1 MGESIRREGRGGNRA
16 KALLATWPL
25 RKPAAA
31 SGPSAPEIAE
41 ASGNTASGENT
52 VSDES
57 MTMTAPGENKPASG
71 ETPSMSDDELTY
83 EALGFHD
90 TQVREFVDRV
100 RDKAQALADGARE
113 SSLKALKKTA
123 QAATA
128 LLAGIPTNTENA
140 FRKKVA
146 AQKNKLA
153 DTATSLQKL
162 VAEVG
167 DDKPGED
174 MFGSGGGM
182 RGRAGGV

>member
-1 MGESIRREGRGGNRA
+1 MLSASIYILSKQN
-16 KALLATWPL
+16 
-25 RKPAAA
+25 A
-31 SGPSAPEIAE
+31 SQ
-41 ASGNTASGENT
+41 TR
-52 VSDES
+52 DEKTRS
-57 MTMTAPGENKPASG
+57 MTAPGENKPASG

-146 AQKNKLA
+146 AQKAKLA
-153 DTATSLQKL
+153 DTAASLQKL

-167 DDKPGED
+167 EDKPGED
-174 MFGSGGGM
+174 MFGSGK
-182 RGRAGGV
+182 V